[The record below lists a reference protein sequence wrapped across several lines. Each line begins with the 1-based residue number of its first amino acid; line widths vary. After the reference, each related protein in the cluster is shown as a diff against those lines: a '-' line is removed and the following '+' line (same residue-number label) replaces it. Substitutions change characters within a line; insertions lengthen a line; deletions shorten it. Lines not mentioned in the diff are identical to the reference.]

1 MITIWMAVSLGGGT
15 AFFILKRFLP
25 GRLCKNQ
32 TFRYFCGKIK
42 ERMKRAALILALG
55 LSLGSSTF
63 AQTFEDYFVDKTLR
77 LDYIF
82 MGNADKQDICL
93 DELSVLPQWAG
104 RRHHLSE
111 LPLEGNG
118 EITMKDK
125 ATGKIIY
132 RTSFSSLFQEWIGE
146 QEAKVVKRGFENTFW
161 CLIPSSRQKSPSFCG
176 TPHAK

>member
-1 MITIWMAVSLGGGT
+1 
-15 AFFILKRFLP
+15 
-25 GRLCKNQ
+25 
-32 TFRYFCGKIK
+32 
-42 ERMKRAALILALG
+42 MKRAALILALG
-55 LSLGSSTF
+55 LSLGSGTF

-125 ATGKIIY
+125 ATG
-132 RTSFSSLFQEWIGE
+132 RLSTALLSPACFRNGL
-146 QEAKVVKRGFENTFW
+146 ENRK
-161 CLIPSSRQKSPSFCG
+161 PRS
-176 TPHAK
+176 

>member
-1 MITIWMAVSLGGGT
+1 MLFRLRIVWKQDISL
-15 AFFILKRFLP
+15 FLWENKRTYEKSSIDF
-25 GRLCKNQ
+25 
-32 TFRYFCGKIK
+32 
-42 ERMKRAALILALG
+42 ALG

-125 ATGKIIY
+125 ATGKVIY

-146 QEAKVVKRGFENTFW
+146 QEAKVVKRGFENAFW
-161 CLIPSSRQKSPSFCG
+161 CLIPSSRQKLPSFCG
-176 TPHAK
+176 MPRAK

>member
-1 MITIWMAVSLGGGT
+1 
-15 AFFILKRFLP
+15 
-25 GRLCKNQ
+25 
-32 TFRYFCGKIK
+32 
-42 ERMKRAALILALG
+42 MKRAALILALG

-118 EITMKDK
+118 EITMKDNNNHLHHQQK
-125 ATGKIIY
+125 LILV
-132 RTSFSSLFQEWIGE
+132 LF
-146 QEAKVVKRGFENTFW
+146 
-161 CLIPSSRQKSPSFCG
+161 
-176 TPHAK
+176 

>member
-1 MITIWMAVSLGGGT
+1 MLFRLRIVWKQDISL
-15 AFFILKRFLP
+15 FLWENKRTYEKSSIDF
-25 GRLCKNQ
+25 
-32 TFRYFCGKIK
+32 
-42 ERMKRAALILALG
+42 ALG

-111 LPLEGNG
+111 LPLEGM
-118 EITMKDK
+118 E
-125 ATGKIIY
+125 
-132 RTSFSSLFQEWIGE
+132 R
-146 QEAKVVKRGFENTFW
+146 
-161 CLIPSSRQKSPSFCG
+161 
-176 TPHAK
+176 

>member
-1 MITIWMAVSLGGGT
+1 
-15 AFFILKRFLP
+15 
-25 GRLCKNQ
+25 
-32 TFRYFCGKIK
+32 
-42 ERMKRAALILALG
+42 MKRAALIFALG

-125 ATGKIIY
+125 ATGKVIY

-146 QEAKVVKRGFENTFW
+146 QEANVDLKMLFW
-161 CLIPSSRQKSPSFCG
+161 CLIPSSRQKLPSFCG
-176 TPHAK
+176 MPRAK